1 MSKQLEWRRIAAA
14 AAGVV
19 AVLGCL
25 SLAFA
30 QEPKGETFAA
40 VGVNMGSIGGG
51 GGTATVQII
60 IDRWSTEA
68 ERQTLIKA
76 FQEKGPE
83 GLLSALQKTE
93 RIGTLRTPNR
103 LGWDLHYAVQ
113 ARTKDGGRR
122 IMVATDR
129 AIAFQEA
136 SRSTR
141 TMDYPFTLVELHLDK
156 DNKGEGRMSIAT
168 KIVRSKDGKSL
179 ELENYGSDPVRLKN
193 VRRQKG

>member
-1 MSKQLEWRRIAAA
+1 MFKQVQWRRITAAA
-14 AAGVV
+14 

-30 QEPKGETFAA
+30 EESKGETFAA

-51 GGTATVQII
+51 GGTATVQVI

-83 GLLSALQKTE
+83 GLLAALQKTE
-93 RIGTLRTPNR
+93 RVGTLRTSNR

-113 ARTKDGGRR
+113 APTPDGGRR

-129 AIAFQEA
+129 AIAFEEA
-136 SRSTR
+136 SRNTR
-141 TMDYPFTLVELHLDK
+141 TMDYPFTLVEMRLDK
-156 DNKGEGRMSIAT
+156 DHKGEGRMSLAT
-168 KIVRSKDGKSL
+168 KIVRSKDGKTL
-179 ELENYGSDPVRLKN
+179 ELENYGSEPVRLKN